1 MGCRIC
7 GRWFEW
13 VQRLDVK
20 RELSEH
26 REAEEGRRGSG
37 TVSLAMA
44 WVAGGVVVGRVGKVV
59 QVAVSAAGV
68 AEVDAALG
76 ACGVGEVGARSTRSA
91 AVIVSVG
98 YDAGRGFE
106 AAAVAGRSPVAGA
119 RVADSDGC
127 AVEQSASLGG
137 APDDRGWPG
146 LVCVVLEEWR
156 LVSVEEACEMLRR
169 GSTRFCVGEIL
180 ALRDDV
186 ARRRFEAGVARVL
199 EYIRAGDVYQVN
211 LAHRLSA
218 SFEGDP
224 RALMAAL
231 VRAGMPRQGAY
242 VEFTDDAG
250 RSRVIASASPEL
262 FLEYEPASHRGGVGT
277 LRTRPMKGT
286 RGTGS
291 ASESAVARELA
302 GSVKDRA
309 ELAMIVDLMRNDLG
323 RVCEL
328 GSVRVESAHSIE
340 KHGEGGAGLLQAT
353 ATVAGA
359 PRAGLRWSE
368 VLAAMFPGGSVT
380 GAPKIRAMQIIDE
393 IEEAR
398 RGPYCGSVGVF
409 LPGGEA
415 TLNIAIRTA
424 CIAGERDHAGMM
436 RGGTLDW
443 WVGAGIVADSTPEG
457 EWAETLAKAAVLRAA
472 IGSVT

>member
-1 MGCRIC
+1 MVQMGD
-7 GRWFEW
+7 GNGQHHADGDAHGLPE
-13 VQRLDVK
+13 
-20 RELSEH
+20 
-26 REAEEGRRGSG
+26 RGLP
-37 TVSLAMA
+37 TLAMG
-44 WVAGGVVVGRVGKVV
+44 WCREGVVVGEVARVVKV
-59 QVAVSAAGV
+59 AGV
-68 AEVDAALG
+68 DAVGLDRALVQ
-76 ACGVGEVGARSTRSA
+76 CGVGVVGRANELGA

-98 YDAGRGFE
+98 YDAGRGLE
-106 AAAVAGRSPVAGA
+106 PAASVGGLAGRGGQ
-119 RVADSDGC
+119 RVAR
-127 AVEQSASLGG
+127 G
-137 APDDRGWPG
+137 ALDDRGWPG
-146 LVCVVLEEWR
+146 LVCVVLR
-156 LVSVEEACEMLRR
+156 DARVVSVEEACGMLWR
-169 GSTRFCVGEIL
+169 GDARVGFRVGEVGSG
-180 ALRDDV
+180 AGGGRE
-186 ARRRFEAGVARVL
+186 RFEAGVARVL

-218 SFEGDP
+218 SFEGEP

-231 VRAGMPRQGAY
+231 VRAGLPRHGAY

-250 RSRVIASASPEL
+250 RPRVIASASPEL
-262 FLEYEPASHRGGVGT
+262 FLEYEPARQTGGMGT

-302 GSVKDRA
+302 GSAKDRA

-328 GSVRVESAHSIE
+328 GSVRVESAHAIE

-353 ATVAGA
+353 ATVAGT

-368 VLAAMFPGGSVT
+368 VFAAMFPGGSVT

-393 IEEAR
+393 LEEAQ

-409 LPGGEA
+409 LPDGSA
-415 TLNIAIRTA
+415 MCNIAIRTA
-424 CIAGERDHAGMM
+424 CITGERDHAGML